1 MVSFKRDIM
10 EDITHTYIVIQYE
23 LQKHLRR
30 RRLALA
36 IILAVVLPILFY
48 AIPKIW
54 NTGFADTSES
64 FASINL
70 GFVNLLIIISAAL
83 FAGDAISGEF
93 EKKTALLIFSTP
105 QRRTS
110 IFVGK
115 YIAALLAIFVVVS
128 LYYIITIVEIA
139 GIYGMDN
146 IPYEVVISYLLALLY
161 VCGVLSLTFF
171 FSSILKGVISSTLLS
186 FFSLMMILPIV
197 SMLLTVAKIE
207 PWFIVTY
214 SAGLITDVFG
224 LPTHGGVVMGGPE
237 GGRRLVMYTPD
248 FATGVEVMVA
258 YCVILFIISIIIAD
272 RKDVE

>member
-1 MVSFKRDIM
+1 MVSLKEDIV
-10 EDITHTYIVIQYE
+10 EDITHTCNAIQYE
-23 LQKHLRR
+23 LRKHLRR
-30 RRLALA
+30 RRLAIA

-48 AIPKIW
+48 TIPKIW
-54 NTGFADTSES
+54 DIGFPDTSES
-64 FASINL
+64 FATRNL

-93 EKKTALLIFSTP
+93 EKKTALLTFSTP

-115 YIAALLAIFVVVS
+115 YIAALFAIFVIVS
-128 LYYIITIVEIA
+128 LYYIITTVEIA

-146 IPYEVVISYLLALLY
+146 IPYELVKSYLLALLY
-161 VCGVLSLTFF
+161 VCSVLGLTFF
-171 FSSILKGVISSTLLS
+171 FSSILKSVMSSTLLS

-197 SMLLTVAKIE
+197 SMLLTVAEIE

-214 SAGLITDVFG
+214 SAGLITNVFG
-224 LPTHGGVVMGGPE
+224 LSSIMMGHGDEVGGTT
-237 GGRRLVMYTPD
+237 YTPN
-248 FATGVEVMVA
+248 FATGVEVMAA
-258 YCVILFIISIIIAD
+258 YAIILFIISIIIAV